1 MRKLKVKVLY
11 HPLKNDNFDLKEILF
26 EINKLGFSRA
36 YVESGLNL
44 ISNFLKMKL
53 VDDFYLFISNKKI
66 GLNGKNNFK
75 KIMKIFFKKK
85 MYKETVNLFG
95 DKLFTCRLK

>member
-1 MRKLKVKVLY
+1 
-11 HPLKNDNFDLKEILF
+11 
-26 EINKLGFSRA
+26 
-36 YVESGLNL
+36 
-44 ISNFLKMKL
+44 MKL